1 MRFPSVAPRAPPP
14 GSAGSPGPDVRRWKG
29 LAPHRGRLLTN
40 VPSAEWA
47 KCLQDAES
55 AQDAPAGPGETGG
68 APPWPSGDADGSS
81 GPPAERL
88 AALGVRSAA
97 TLILGFKR
105 VETSTRRM
113 EGSGGGAACPSQW
126 PAPCCPSPEPSPAA
140 KCHWDFC
147 SLLRKLIKESV
158 TLECWLRM
166 GHFLLQISHD
176 LLGTGYN
183 RWGGCLRVFTS
194 L

>member
-68 APPWPSGDADGSS
+68 APPWPLGDADGSS

-105 VETSTRRM
+105 VETSTRRT
-113 EGSGGGAACPSQW
+113 EGSGGGAECV
-126 PAPCCPSPEPSPAA
+126 APVSVRKETG
-140 KCHWDFC
+140 HWR
-147 SLLRKLIKESV
+147 SYPGLRGSDGE
-158 TLECWLRM
+158 W
-166 GHFLLQISHD
+166 GAG
-176 LLGTGYN
+176 GTGPGHPQSSGAGLEG
-183 RWGGCLRVFTS
+183 WAG
-194 L
+194 